1 MTDLHRT
8 LAPLSSGA
16 WTRLETEARDA
27 LSVYLAARKLVS
39 FSGPSG
45 WATASVTT
53 GRVRDVDAL
62 GDGVSAKVR
71 VVQPLVELRV
81 PFTLSRRELE
91 TIERGNP
98 KPDLDPM
105 IDAARR
111 IALAEDRLVFDGSAG
126 AGITGIVEGT
136 SQTPVSLDSDYLKYP
151 ESVATAVQQLR
162 DAGVG
167 GPYGIALGPRCFKGL
182 MTTVT
187 AGGYPVYNHVRE
199 LLDGPLV
206 HARAVNGAVV
216 MAMGDGAFELVVGRD
231 ISIGYLSHDA
241 DTVTLYLEESL
252 TFRAAEPDAA
262 VWLKYD

>member
-8 LAPLSSGA
+8 LAPLSGGA
-16 WTRLETEARDA
+16 WECLESEARDA
-27 LSVYLAARKLVS
+27 LSVYLAARKLVN
-39 FSGPSG
+39 FNGPKG

-53 GRVRDVDAL
+53 GRVRDIEAL

-81 PFTLSRRELE
+81 PFTLDRRELE

-98 KPDLDPM
+98 KPNLDPL
-105 IDAARR
+105 IDAAKR
-111 IALAEDRLVFDGSAG
+111 IALAEDRLVFGGSEG
-126 AGITGIVEGT
+126 AGITGIT
-136 SQTPVSLDSDYLKYP
+136 SGSGQAPVSLEADYLKYP
-151 ESVATAVQQLR
+151 ESVATALQQLR

-199 LLDGPLV
+199 LVEGPIV
-206 HARAVNGAVV
+206 HARALDGAVV
-216 MAMGDGAFELVVGRD
+216 MAMDEGAFELIVGRD

-241 DTVTLYLEESL
+241 NTVTLYLEESL
-252 TFRAAEPDAA
+252 TFQRHEPDAA
-262 VWLKYD
+262 VWLKYE